1 VIARLIEAVFADSF
15 GLSCTWDFHA
25 FGPSL
30 HNRTIW
36 RSRSLLAAWLVAV
49 GLCMSGC
56 DAGYEVVVENL
67 SDRTIVVRTEYL
79 GVTTVKPCM
88 ADVGYPSGPSTFSDE
103 LHLEVF
109 SQEGDLLD
117 EQTLE
122 TISTSGGLRRALIR
136 YEGPG
141 SDLCPLPAVDLVR
154 VEVANKT
161 EKDLTVT
168 IDTQN
173 TVQVQSSALVT
184 VTVRGSITGQQPRI
198 SVASANPG
206 FRLAERY
213 WVSDGVLPYRI
224 GDPPLLR
231 VVIRTASRTYRD

>member
-1 VIARLIEAVFADSF
+1 MA
-15 GLSCTWDFHA
+15 
-25 FGPSL
+25 
-30 HNRTIW
+30 
-36 RSRSLLAAWLVAV
+36 
-49 GLCMSGC
+49 
-56 DAGYEVVVENL
+56 YEVVVENL
-67 SDRTIVVRTEYL
+67 SDKTIVVRTEYL

-88 ADVGYPSGPSTFSDE
+88 ADVGYPFGPSTFSDE

-141 SDLCPLPAVDLVR
+141 SDLCPLPAVDIMR

-168 IDTQN
+168 IDSQN
-173 TVQVQSSALVT
+173 TVQVQPSALVT

-198 SVASANPG
+198 SVASASPG

-213 WVSDGVLPYRI
+213 RVSDLVLPYRI

-231 VVIRTASRTYRD
+231 VFIRTASRRYRE